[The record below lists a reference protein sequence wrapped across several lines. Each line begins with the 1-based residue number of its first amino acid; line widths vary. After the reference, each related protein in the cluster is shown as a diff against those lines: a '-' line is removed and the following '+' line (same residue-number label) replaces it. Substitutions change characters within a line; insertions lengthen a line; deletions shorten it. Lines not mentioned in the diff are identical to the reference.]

1 MDSSAR
7 AINVDSFPICIEWS
21 FGLPEA
27 SAFRDLGDLLAMSFN
42 DAVYPVLDFAGYAM
56 AVA

>member
-1 MDSSAR
+1 M
-7 AINVDSFPICIEWS
+7 
-21 FGLPEA
+21 PEV
-27 SAFRDLGDLLAMSFN
+27 SAFGDLGDLLAMSFN